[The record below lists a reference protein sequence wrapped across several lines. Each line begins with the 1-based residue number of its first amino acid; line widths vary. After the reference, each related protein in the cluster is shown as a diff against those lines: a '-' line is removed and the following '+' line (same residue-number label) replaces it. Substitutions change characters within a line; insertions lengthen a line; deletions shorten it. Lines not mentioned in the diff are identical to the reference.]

1 MKKYT
6 YILFA
11 FSIVTFA
18 QKQTQYTL
26 VDQQISQIPIRSTY
40 STDAIADY
48 INAHFQTDDNK
59 IRAVF
64 YWTAS
69 NISYDVDKMVALN
82 NKEALENNS
91 TKILKSKKVCYLYQ
105 NIRK

>member
-1 MKKYT
+1 VS
-6 YILFA
+6 LCVFRA
-11 FSIVTFA
+11 
-18 QKQTQYTL
+18 
-26 VDQQISQIPIRSTY
+26 PIN
-40 STDAIADY
+40 
-48 INAHFQTDDNK
+48 INAHFQTEDNK

-91 TKILKSKKVCYLYQ
+91 TKILKSKKRSVVIIPKYL
-105 NIRK
+105 RK

>member
-1 MKKYT
+1 LTSKFLKY
-6 YILFA
+6 
-11 FSIVTFA
+11 
-18 QKQTQYTL
+18 
-26 VDQQISQIPIRSTY
+26 PSTY

-48 INAHFQTDDNK
+48 INAHFQTEDNK
-59 IRAVF
+59 IRAF

-91 TKILKSKKVCYLYQ
+91 TKILKSKKECVVIIPKYL
-105 NIRK
+105 RK

>member
-1 MKKYT
+1 L
-6 YILFA
+6 LF
-11 FSIVTFA
+11 FNCNFCS
-18 QKQTQYTL
+18 KRRNTL
-26 VDQQISQIPIRSTY
+26 VDQQISHTHSY

-48 INAHFQTDDNK
+48 INAHFQTEDNK

-91 TKILKSKKVCYLYQ
+91 KKY
-105 NIRK
+105 

>member
-1 MKKYT
+1 
-6 YILFA
+6 LL
-11 FSIVTFA
+11 FSIVTLL
-18 QKQTQYTL
+18 KKTQYTL

-48 INAHFQTDDNK
+48 INAHFQTEDNK

-64 YWTAS
+64 
-69 NISYDVDKMVALN
+69 IGQRHHYDVDKMVALN

-91 TKILKSKKVCYLYQ
+91 TK
-105 NIRK
+105 NTERKGV